1 MATSPRLRP
10 LSRFVLLADD
20 PDETVENGVTVRLP
34 ESGWRTHMD
43 YTVVMVGKKE
53 SPEFGPGDRVVI
65 RHPNAGRMLR
75 WRGIPHRLVRV
86 DDIIA
91 VVDPS

>member
-20 PDETVENGVTVRLP
+20 PDETMENGVVVRLP

-43 YTVVMVGKKE
+43 YAVVMVGVKE
-53 SPEFGPGDRVVI
+53 HADFGAGDRVVL
-65 RHPNAGRMLR
+65 RHPNAGRSLL
-75 WRGIPHRLVRV
+75 WNGVLHRLVRM
-86 DDIIA
+86 DDIIG
-91 VVDPS
+91 VCE

>member
-20 PDETVENGVTVRLP
+20 PDETVENGVVVRLP

-43 YTVVMVGKKE
+43 YAVVMVGARE
-53 SPEFGPGDRVVI
+53 RADFGAGDRVVL
-65 RHPNAGRMLR
+65 RHPNAGRSLV
-75 WRGIPHRLVRV
+75 WNGVPHRLVRM
-86 DDIIA
+86 DDIIG
-91 VVDPS
+91 VCE

>member
-20 PDETVENGVTVRLP
+20 PDETVENGVVVRLP

-43 YTVVMVGKKE
+43 YAVVMVGTKE
-53 SPEFGPGDRVVI
+53 RVDFGAGDRVVL
-65 RHPNAGRMLR
+65 RHPNAGRSLM
-75 WRGIPHRLVRV
+75 WNGVPHRLVRM
-86 DDIIA
+86 DDIIG
-91 VVDPS
+91 VCE